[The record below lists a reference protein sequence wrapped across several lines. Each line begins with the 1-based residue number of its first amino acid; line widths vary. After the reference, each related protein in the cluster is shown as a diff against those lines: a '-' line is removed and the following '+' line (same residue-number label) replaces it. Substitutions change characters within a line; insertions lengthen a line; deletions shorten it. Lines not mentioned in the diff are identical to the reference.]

1 MLIDDINDVLGTF
14 ICPSNKAI
22 TFLYF
27 STDMHQSV
35 ISWINEEAL
44 LTPTYVNVMTQGKR
58 YMTLKLC
65 FKQINLWGLILF
77 LLEC

>member
-35 ISWINEEAL
+35 ISWINEDAL
-44 LTPTYVNVMTQGKR
+44 LTPTYVNVITQRKR
-58 YMTLKLC
+58 TMQQKV
-65 FKQINLWGLILF
+65 KK
-77 LLEC
+77 